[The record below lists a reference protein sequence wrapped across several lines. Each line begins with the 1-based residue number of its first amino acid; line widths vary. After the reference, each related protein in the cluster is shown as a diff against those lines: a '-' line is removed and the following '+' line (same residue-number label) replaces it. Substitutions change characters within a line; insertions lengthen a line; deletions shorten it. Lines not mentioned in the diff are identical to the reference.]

1 MTAVE
6 SVAPRRAAV
15 FANRRAGTILERGEA
30 GFASDLRDAF
40 DAHGVEVAVTLC
52 EADELPACVSKAL
65 DRNDVDL
72 VAVAGGDGTL
82 NSVLPIL
89 IGKQRP
95 TGILPFGTM
104 NVIGRDL
111 GFGGDPARDAAAL
124 ASGVARKVD
133 IATVNGLPFH
143 SNAGIGWL
151 VSMAASRDQ
160 TRRWIPSSR
169 LMGFAFAVVRTIVRS
184 HAIEVSFDTASGEE
198 KVRADAVMVTNNRFD
213 GSPPRRPR
221 LDEGVF
227 EIHIVEAPT
236 IAARLKVLLALYRG
250 RWRGTREIR
259 TLTTTHLV
267 LRSRRKRYGRVAVDG
282 ELKRMSYPLEF
293 NILPEAA
300 TFIAARPAQSEAR

>member
-1 MTAVE
+1 MTAAGA
-6 SVAPRRAAV
+6 SAPRRAAV
-15 FANRRAGTILERGEA
+15 FANRHAGTILERGEI
-30 GFASDLRDAF
+30 GFTTDLREAF
-40 DAHGVEVAVTLC
+40 AAHDVEVAVSLC
-52 EADELPACVSKAL
+52 EADELPARVAEAL
-65 DRNDVDL
+65 DRDDVDI

-89 IGKQRP
+89 IGRQRP
-95 TGILPFGTM
+95 AGVLPFGTM

-111 GFGGDPARDAAAL
+111 GFGGDTAKDAAAL
-124 ASGVARKVD
+124 ASGVAQKVD

-160 TRRWIPSSR
+160 TRRWMPSNR
-169 LMGFAFAVVRTIVRS
+169 LMGFAFAVLRTIVRS
-184 HAIEVSFDTASGEE
+184 HAIEVSFETAAGDETI
-198 KVRADAVMVTNNRFD
+198 RADAVMVTNNRFD

-227 EIHIVEAPT
+227 EFHVVEAPT
-236 IAARLKVLLALYRG
+236 IAARLKILLALYRG

-282 ELKRMSYPLEF
+282 ELRRMIYPLEF
-293 NILPEAA
+293 QILPEAA
-300 TFIAARPAQSEAR
+300 TFIAARPSGNGTR